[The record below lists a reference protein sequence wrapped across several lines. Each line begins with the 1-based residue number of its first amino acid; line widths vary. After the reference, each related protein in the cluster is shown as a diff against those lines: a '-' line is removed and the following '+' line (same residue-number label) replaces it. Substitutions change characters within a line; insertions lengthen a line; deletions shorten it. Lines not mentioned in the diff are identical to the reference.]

1 MAADSRKLFRRNFV
15 IVTVLHAV
23 VIAAIGWIQF
33 RPPPPEPIKTINLIN
48 PGSLVKGTPGP
59 SESPA
64 VKKFETPPPAA
75 AAAAPPPKSPQL
87 PQTPPPV
94 KTQPPPAAAEAPQP
108 PSEIPLAKTK
118 TSTTP
123 PAAPAEKPK
132 KVAVKVNKNVVTRQN
147 ASTASSSSSASSPAA
162 HTASPDA
169 GSVANR
175 LGTALRNSGVA
186 TATATGPDGAAN
198 GTRSDFSDYYT
209 LIRNQ
214 MYEKWDQPIQFAG
227 KKLRTQIQI
236 IVEKS
241 GLLSTV
247 SLLTTSGNSVFDE
260 SALTA
265 ARSVKQIRE
274 PLPDGM
280 NGTITIDFKLTE

>member
-75 AAAAPPPKSPQL
+75 AAAAP
-87 PQTPPPV
+87 V

-147 ASTASSSSSASSPAA
+147 ASTASSSSSASSPAT